1 MAESADLTCAE
12 LVELVTDYLEG
23 SLEPDEQDRFER
35 HVEMCEG
42 CAIFL
47 DQIRT
52 TVRLTGRLTE
62 DKLSPSARD
71 ILLDAFRDWCD

>member
-1 MAESADLTCAE
+1 MERTDLPCVE
-12 LVELVTDYLEG
+12 LVELVTDYLEE
-23 SLEPDEQDRFER
+23 SLEPDEHDRFER